1 MDIRRINGSGFSF
14 EGTTGNGEKVRL
26 SLTDETRPTADGLPH
41 VGKDARPGRLTV
53 YRRNDNVDVRTELFD
68 DGGITTCDAFVAY
81 LEENHLC
88 YREAASGE
96 ENGRRIIRVRIKG
109 YTRHETPAFAS
120 FGFSADGKLE
130 YFQAENG
137 IRAYPDSLLIAAYYR
152 DFIRLTF
159 YRGEESSVCV
169 DVPTIRRQVLEGLR
183 TDPDAIV
190 YRLRRA
196 GLPVIYDFE
205 DDTVFVI
212 FSTHQGWCEVLYDR
226 FSPQGAVIAGIRLH
240 KADGSVE
247 KHRVYGFAESLTER
261 VDEGIRL
268 PFLTEPIE
276 KVSEKWRELLETF
289 SVIAIG

>member
-1 MDIRRINGSGFSF
+1 MDIRRINGSGVSF
-14 EGTTGNGEKVRL
+14 MGTTGKGEKVRI
-26 SLTDETRPTADGLPH
+26 SFTDDNRPTADGLPH
-41 VGKDARPGRLTV
+41 VGKEAKPGRITV
-53 YRRNDNVDVRTELFD
+53 YRRDKDVDIRTELFD
-68 DGGITTCDAFVAY
+68 DGGIATCDAFVAY
-81 LEENHLC
+81 LKENNLC
-88 YREAASGE
+88 YRGAASVEGSSL
-96 ENGRRIIRVRIKG
+96 RIIRVRIKG
-109 YTRHETPAFAS
+109 YTRHNTPAFAS
-120 FGFSADGKLE
+120 FGFDADGKLE

-137 IRAYPDSLLIAAYYR
+137 ITAYPDSLLIAAYYR
-152 DFIRLTF
+152 DYIRLTF

-205 DDTVFVI
+205 EDAVFVI
-212 FSTHQGWCEVLYDR
+212 FSTTQGWCEVLYER
-226 FSPQGAVIAGIRLH
+226 FLPQGAVIAGIRIH